1 MALVDRRRVSASSA
15 VVLVALLVG
24 SGATI
29 GSDADGGLFDP
40 VTFAKGIEDHFRIEY
55 GAEMVGPV
63 AFDPVTF
70 AKGIEDHFWIEY
82 GAEYGD

>member
-1 MALVDRRRVSASSA
+1 MALVDRRRVTASSA
-15 VVLVALLVG
+15 VVCVALLIG

-29 GSDADGGLFDP
+29 GSDPDSESFDP
-40 VTFAKGIEDHFRIEY
+40 ATFAKGIEDHFRIEY
-55 GAEMVGPV
+55 GSEMVEPV

-82 GAEYGD
+82 GAEYGE